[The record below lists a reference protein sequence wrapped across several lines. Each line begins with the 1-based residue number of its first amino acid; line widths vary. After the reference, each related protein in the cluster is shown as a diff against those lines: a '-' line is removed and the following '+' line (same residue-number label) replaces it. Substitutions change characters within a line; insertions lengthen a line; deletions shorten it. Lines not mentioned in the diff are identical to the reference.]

1 MRLGKRHLEVATRWL
16 PSVSIY
22 GASAGVALVYFTDWR
37 VVADFIP
44 FYRGKFK
51 E

>member
-1 MRLGKRHLEVATRWL
+1 MRLGKKHFEIATKWL
-16 PSVSIY
+16 PSAMVY
-22 GASAGVALVYFTDWR
+22 GGTAGLALVYFTDWR
-37 VVADFIP
+37 VVVDNIP